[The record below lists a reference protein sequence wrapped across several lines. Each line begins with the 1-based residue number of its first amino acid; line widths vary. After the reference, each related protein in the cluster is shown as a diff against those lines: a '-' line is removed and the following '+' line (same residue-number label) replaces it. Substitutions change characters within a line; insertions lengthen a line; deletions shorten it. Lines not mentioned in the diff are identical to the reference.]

1 MGIGRSRAARAAA
14 LSASLAA
21 IAACGEAPPSYR
33 VVSLGEA
40 RNVLEQPGITLLDA
54 VGAQAAQPRPLA
66 SGLRWR
72 IDRGALTPPEE
83 LPAGGVLVVASD
95 ERTAH
100 RSAAALARRQFD
112 PVYVYI
118 ARSAEDRIRL
128 EAHAPATEELTGGRD
143 S

>member
-1 MGIGRSRAARAAA
+1 MRNGRSSAARAAV
-14 LSASLAA
+14 LAA
-21 IAACGEAPPSYR
+21 VLAGTSACGEAPPSYR

-40 RNVLEQPGITLLDA
+40 RSVLEQPGVSLLDA
-54 VGAQAAQPRPLA
+54 VGAQAEQPRPLA
-66 SGLRWR
+66 SGFRWR
-72 IDRGALTPPEE
+72 VERGALTPPQE
-83 LPAGGVLVVASD
+83 LPIGGVLVVASD

-100 RSAAALARRQFD
+100 RSAAALARRQFH

-118 ARSAEDRIRL
+118 ARSAEDRSRL